1 LRLQALD
8 KNGLVTTQGLSKD
21 KNKLRYIFSLMQAG
35 VAAAPKFMVEL
46 LKHRVAEYET
56 LQAEIETLK
65 VEMSSSKGDLQ

>member
-1 LRLQALD
+1 
-8 KNGLVTTQGLSKD
+8 
-21 KNKLRYIFSLMQAG
+21 MQAG

-65 VEMSSSKGDLQ
+65 VEISSSKGDLQ